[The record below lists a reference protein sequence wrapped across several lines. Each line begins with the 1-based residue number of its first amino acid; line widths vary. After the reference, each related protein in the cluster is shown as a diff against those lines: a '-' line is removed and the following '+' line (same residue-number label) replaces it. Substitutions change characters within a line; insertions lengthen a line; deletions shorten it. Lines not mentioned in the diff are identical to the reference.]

1 MIETR
6 LLRNALALATHRN
19 FARAAQ
25 ALNISQP
32 TLTRSIQALET
43 QLGTRLF
50 DRKARTVLPT
60 PVGEEMLKH
69 ARLIVASSLAL
80 EEGIQQL
87 RGLRQGALAIGIG
100 PNAASI
106 LLGQTLDR

>member
-6 LLRNALALATHRN
+6 LLRNALALAEHRN

-32 TLTRSIQALET
+32 TLTRSIQLLET
-43 QLGTRLF
+43 RLGARLF

-60 PVGEEMLKH
+60 PLGKEVLKH
-69 ARLIVASSLAL
+69 ARLIVASSRAL
-80 EEGIQQL
+80 EEGVQQ
-87 RGLRQGALAIGIG
+87 
-100 PNAASI
+100 
-106 LLGQTLDR
+106 